1 MLPLSLIF
9 YDFMP
14 NIVLR
19 DIQARRGVL
28 CLVDETF
35 HKVLLVLPVVGY
47 HVIKINL
54 VKQLDRCLEVA
65 GEVRW

>member
-1 MLPLSLIF
+1 
-9 YDFMP
+9 MP

-54 VKQLDRCLEVA
+54 VKQLDRCIVAFLCNKIKRLELT
-65 GEVRW
+65 WTLL